1 MAKGLSQ
8 ALKALPPEERDELL
22 LLAGYVKVG
31 EEKAGEGS
39 SIGVGVNAA
48 QVRANVEFRE
58 NAEAGAHAESVVNA
72 EAGEKA
78 AAGENTESV
87 ANAKAKENT
96 DVEENTEVGENAA
109 DQAKTPPIKAF
120 ALTDLGNAER
130 FVYQHSANVRYCA
143 LTRCWSI
150 WNGRY
155 WEEDVTEQIYHLACG
170 TIRDIPRE
178 AELYSVDGSR
188 RAKVL
193 KWATQSEARER
204 VRAMVELAQPAP
216 EVAIRPD
223 LFNQDP
229 WLLTCRS
236 GTLNLKTGELQPHQ
250 RQDYISKLA
259 PVEYDPQA
267 TCPTWERF
275 LDCIFAQRTSL
286 IDYVQK
292 ICGYCLTGNTDEH
305 DFYFLYGNGANGK
318 STLIKTLMALLGND
332 YARQA
337 SSSALTARCTDS
349 IGEDIAVLQGARLV
363 AAVELDE
370 GRKLAEGLLKQ
381 LTGGDLVR
389 ARMLYANSF
398 EFLPTFKLLLASN
411 HKPTITGTD
420 NGIWRRIKLIPFT
433 VAVPEAQQ
441 DPQLFGKLQAELPGI
456 LNWCLAGC
464 LKWQQEGLDTPAE
477 VKGATSGYREDSDL
491 IGAFLEEN
499 VSLKSPDARIQVKV
513 LYENYQRWME
523 SAGERTLS
531 MRRFN
536 DRLKERGYQSVAGT
550 GNLKFWQ
557 GIGLLIEP
565 ADWSDISRAIE
576 LD

>member
-8 ALKALPPEERDELL
+8 ALSSLPPEERDELL
-22 LLAGYVKVG
+22 RLAGYVKAAAEKP
-31 EEKAGEGS
+31 EEGTNEEVQEQSKAGG
-39 SIGVGVNAA
+39 
-48 QVRANVEFRE
+48 NVEAVENAKARLNGEVGANAEMGE
-58 NAEAGAHAESVVNA
+58 NAEAGESARAV
-72 EAGEKA
+72 
-78 AAGENTESV
+78 
-87 ANAKAKENT
+87 
-96 DVEENTEVGENAA
+96 ENAS
-109 DQAKTPPIKAF
+109 DPLKSPPIKAF

-130 FVYQHSANVRYCA
+130 FVYQHRENIRYCA
-143 LTRCWSI
+143 LKRCWSI

-216 EVAIRPD
+216 ELAIRPD
-223 LFNQDP
+223 LFDQDP

-236 GTLNLKTGELQPHQ
+236 GTLNLKTGVLQPHQ
-250 RQDYISKLA
+250 RQDHISKLA
-259 PVEYDPQA
+259 PVDYDPQA
-267 TCPTWERF
+267 TCHTWERF
-275 LDCIFAQRTSL
+275 LDCIFAHRSNL

-305 DFYFLYGNGANGK
+305 DFYFLYGHGANGK

-332 YARQA
+332 YSRQA
-337 SSSALTARCTDS
+337 SSGALTARCTDS

-411 HKPTITGTD
+411 HKPTICGTD
-420 NGIWRRIKLIPFT
+420 NGIWRRIKMIPFT

-456 LNWCLAGC
+456 LNWCLDGC
-464 LKWQQEGLDTPAE
+464 LKWQQEGLNPPAE
-477 VKGATSGYREDSDL
+477 VQGATSGYREDSDL
-491 IGAFLEEN
+491 IAAFLEEN
-499 VSLKSPDARIQVKV
+499 VIMDNPKARTQVKV
-513 LYENYQRWME
+513 LYDRYQCWTD
-523 SAGERTLS
+523 STGERALS

-536 DRLKERGYQSVAGT
+536 DRLKERGYQTMAGT

-557 GIGLLIEP
+557 GIGLLTEP
-565 ADWSDISRAIE
+565 ADWSDISREIK

>member
-1 MAKGLSQ
+1 MAGGLSE
-8 ALKALPPEERDELL
+8 ALKALSPEERDELL
-22 LLAGYVKVG
+22 RLAGYVK
-31 EEKAGEGS
+31 A
-39 SIGVGVNAA
+39 
-48 QVRANVEFRE
+48 
-58 NAEAGAHAESVVNA
+58 
-72 EAGEKA
+72 
-78 AAGENTESV
+78 
-87 ANAKAKENT
+87 AKETARAGSN
-96 DVEENTEVGENAA
+96 VEVGENAETGANAKAVENTQAAENSA
-109 DQAKTPPIKAF
+109 DPAKTLPIKAF

-130 FVYQHSANVRYCA
+130 FVYQHRENVRYCA
-143 LTRCWSI
+143 LKRCWSI

-170 TIRDIPRE
+170 TIRDISRE
-178 AELYSVDGSR
+178 AELYSADGSR
-188 RAKVL
+188 RAAVL
-193 KWATQSEARER
+193 KWANQSEGRER

-223 LFNQDP
+223 LFDQDP

-236 GTLNLKTGELQPHQ
+236 GTLNLRTGVLQPHQ
-250 RQDYISKLA
+250 RHDYISKLA
-259 PVEYDPQA
+259 PVDYDPQA

-275 LDCIFAQRTSL
+275 LDCIFSHRTSL

-337 SSSALTARCTDS
+337 SSGALTARCTDS

-464 LKWQQEGLDTPAE
+464 LKWQQEGLDPPVE
-477 VKGATSGYREDSDL
+477 VQGATSGYREDSDL
-491 IGAFLEEN
+491 VAAFFEEN
-499 VSLKSPDARIQVKV
+499 VTLKNPDARTQVKV
-513 LYENYQRWME
+513 LYENYQRWAE
-523 SAGERTLS
+523 SAGERVLS

-536 DRLKERGYQSVAGT
+536 DRLKERGYQTVAGT
-550 GNLKFWQ
+550 ANLKFWQ
-557 GIGLLIEP
+557 GIGLLTKA
-565 ADWSDISRAIE
+565 ADWSDISCEIE
-576 LD
+576 RN